1 MRKMSKKM
9 WVAIA
14 SAAVVVVLAVTGM
27 VIGAVNSSSAEKT
40 ATARE
45 SGSPHPAPT
54 GTKPADKK
62 AGDPTGSGSS
72 PGLPSFD
79 SVTLTKEGWMPIPL
93 THDPRVFA
101 AAASAALW
109 TYDTSATTRAT
120 TLAHFVSFTD
130 PGSGYAGRGITYPMS
145 TRQAFSENTGDKFMK
160 SRSDFLQLQTQ
171 GTKVTAKVIAQKM
184 DSEISTFPTD
194 AAEVWG
200 AKVAGQHLVTTTLAV
215 FFSGGTAAGGDDG
228 GGQRIIISMWVSC
241 YPPDD
246 LCGVVRLMPD
256 PEL

>member
-1 MRKMSKKM
+1 
-9 WVAIA
+9 
-14 SAAVVVVLAVTGM
+14 
-27 VIGAVNSSSAEKT
+27 
-40 ATARE
+40 
-45 SGSPHPAPT
+45 
-54 GTKPADKK
+54 
-62 AGDPTGSGSS
+62 
-72 PGLPSFD
+72 
-79 SVTLTKEGWMPIPL
+79 MPIPL

-120 TLAHFVSFTD
+120 TLAHFVAFTD
-130 PGSGYAGRGITYPMS
+130 PGHGYAGRGITYPMS
-145 TRQAFSENTGDKFMK
+145 ERRNFSSGTGDKFMK

-171 GTKVTAKVIAQKM
+171 GTKVTEKVVGQKM
-184 DSEISTFPTD
+184 DSEISVFPTD
-194 AAEVWG
+194 EAQIWG
-200 AKVAGQHLVTTTLAV
+200 AKVAGAHLVTTTLAV

>member
-1 MRKMSKKM
+1 MRTMSKKM
-9 WVAIA
+9 WIAIA
-14 SAAVVVVLAVTGM
+14 AAAVVVVLAVTGI
-27 VIGAVNSSSAEKT
+27 VIGVVNSSGAGKT
-40 ATARE
+40 ATARV
-45 SGSPHPAPT
+45 SGLPHPAPT
-54 GTKPADKK
+54 GTKSADKK
-62 AGDPTGSGSS
+62 AGDPTGSGAES
-72 PGLPSFD
+72 GLPSFD

-171 GTKVTAKVIAQKM
+171 GTRVTAKVVGQKM
-184 DSEISTFPTD
+184 DTEISTFPKD
-194 AAEVWG
+194 EAEIWG
-200 AKVAGQHLVTTTLAV
+200 ANVAGAHLVTTTLAV
-215 FFSGGTAAGGDDG
+215 FFSGGAASGGDDG
-228 GGQRIIISMWVSC
+228 AGQRVIISMWVSC

-246 LCGVVRLMPD
+246 LCGVVRLMPG
-256 PEL
+256 PEM